1 MLDSIFRFIYIY
13 IIILDEIIS
22 YKINS
27 YINYYRNNNN
37 DINRLNCIK
46 NITRKIEKINIVYL
60 KFVQSICIDNNLLN
74 NNEKDYLIKYLDN
87 VPYTNDDI
95 DLYTL
100 NKIQDEYDI
109 SIDTTKV
116 VNSGMIGIV
125 FNGIDKKNE
134 NKLII
139 KMLKKNIQHLLIQSF
154 DDLEL
159 LVYIISYIPY
169 LNSIDLK
176 EILSDNKD
184 TILSQLDFVN
194 ETYNI
199 LKFKELNKNRPEYV
213 IPFVYKHITDK
224 YNNVIV
230 MENIKGYKYYDI
242 KNDKKFTKE
251 DIEQFSKL
259 YQKFG
264 YISLFY
270 TSALH
275 NDLHA
280 GNIFFYKNDVNETS
294 EPNILKYQL
303 GIIDFGLCTYL
314 SRENQNV
321 YYNFLKELYIEHK
334 FTDDVLLEF
343 VKIAFISPS
352 YDKNSS
358 NSIISD
364 NNLLN
369 NLKNDLQYILLNYR
383 FKTLDDSLVKE
394 LGIINKKYK
403 LKLSKEMNNFLFGLK
418 IVDTLCFNLSSN
430 FNKIRIDCFKELT
443 NINNLIFIK

>member
-1 MLDSIFRFIYIY
+1 MLDSIFRFIYIS

-199 LKFKELNKNRPEYV
+199 LKFRELHKNRPEYI
-213 IPFVYKHITDK
+213 IPFVYQDITNIYK
-224 YNNVIV
+224 NVIV
-230 MENIKGYKYYDI
+230 MENIKGYKYSDI
-242 KNDKKFTKE
+242 KDNENFTIEDK
-251 DIEQFSKL
+251 DIFSKL
-259 YQKFG
+259 YQRFG

-275 NDLHA
+275 NDMHA
-280 GNIFFYKNDVNETS
+280 GNIFFYKNDIEKT
-294 EPNILKYQL
+294 EKLNIPEYQL
-303 GIIDFGLCTYL
+303 GIIDFGICTYL
-314 SRENQNV
+314 SRENQNT
-321 YYNFLKELYIEHK
+321 YYNFFKQLYIDNDFTNDVLLKFIKMTSYSTDIDTFNNIIYDKNIQNNLLDELKYLFLQYTLKNLDDYLLKELG
-334 FTDDVLLEF
+334 
-343 VKIAFISPS
+343 KIMKK
-352 YDKNSS
+352 Y
-358 NSIISD
+358 
-364 NNLLN
+364 
-369 NLKNDLQYILLNYR
+369 NLK
-383 FKTLDDSLVKE
+383 TSKE
-394 LGIINKKYK
+394 INKFI
-403 LKLSKEMNNFLFGLK
+403 LGLK
-418 IVDTLCFNLSSN
+418 IVDCLCIELSSDA
-430 FNKIRIDCFKELT
+430 NKIRIECYKELI
-443 NINNLIFIK
+443 NINSLIFIE